1 MTEAIAA
8 ADTAW
13 ILAATAAVGLMV
25 PGLAM
30 FYGGM
35 VSIKNTLNMA
45 MMTFGAFA
53 LVGVL
58 WIVFGYSTV
67 LGNSAGGLG
76 LLGNPFEFFGSG
88 GLLDAPAEPAL
99 PPALVS
105 GFQLLF
111 AAITVALISGA
122 VADRMKFGAWMV
134 FAGVWA
140 TLVYFPV
147 AHWVFAFD
155 NADGSV
161 LGGWIANKLGAID
174 FAGGTAVHINAG
186 IAALALVLVLGKRT
200 TFPNPPRPHSLPL
213 TMLGSGLLF
222 FGWFGF
228 NGGSAL
234 AASNGAGVVVL
245 NTIAAACAGVCAWL
259 AVEKL
264 REGRSTSLGASSGL
278 IAALVGITPAC
289 GAVSPIGALIIG
301 GLSGAVC
308 CVAVSLK
315 FRFGVDDSLD
325 VVGIHLVGGILGTVL
340 IGFLADPA
348 APNGAEGLFYGG
360 GVDVL
365 WRQVVAVIAVFAYT
379 FVVTL
384 IIAKIVD
391 MIMGLRVSA
400 EHERDGLDSTTH
412 GEAAYVMETITLT
425 TTVVAPVDTVSAAEA
440 ITAEAAEADKAD
452 EPGAEAAKPD
462 TADPEAAAT
471 VAAES
476 DSSEPDSSKGD
487 AAKTTAAAAAD

>member
-13 ILAATAAVGLMV
+13 ILAACAAVGIMV

-53 LVGVL
+53 VVGVL
-58 WIVFGYSTV
+58 WIVFGYSAV
-67 LGNSAGGLG
+67 LGDSIGGLG
-76 LLGNPFEFFGSG
+76 LLGNPLEYFGSSA
-88 GLLDAPAEPAL
+88 LLDAPAEPGL
-99 PPALVS
+99 PPALIAA
-105 GFQLLF
+105 FQLLF

-122 VADRMKFGAWMV
+122 VADRMKFGGWML

-140 TLVYFPV
+140 VLVYFPV

-155 NADGSV
+155 SADGSV

-174 FAGGTAVHINAG
+174 FAGGTAVHMNAG
-186 IAALALVLVLGKRT
+186 VAALALVLVLGKRG

-213 TMLGSGLLF
+213 TMLGSGILF

-234 AASNGAGVVVL
+234 AAGNSAAVVVL
-245 NTIAAACAGVCAWL
+245 NTIAAACAGICAWL
-259 AVEKL
+259 VVEKL
-264 REGRSTSLGASSGL
+264 RQGRATSLGASSGL

-301 GLSGAVC
+301 AVSGAVC
-308 CVAVSLK
+308 CLAVSMK
-315 FRFGVDDSLD
+315 FRLGVDDSLD
-325 VVGIHLVGGILGTVL
+325 VVGIHLVGGVIGTIL
-340 IGFLADPA
+340 IGFLAVPE
-348 APNGAEGLFYGG
+348 APNAAAGLFYGG

-365 WRQVVAVIAVFAYT
+365 WRQCVAVIAVFAYT
-379 FVVTL
+379 FIVTIL
-384 IIAKIVD
+384 IAKVLD
-391 MIMGLRVSA
+391 MVMGLRVPA
-400 EHERDGLDSTTH
+400 EHEADGLDSTIH
-412 GEAAYVMETITLT
+412 GESAYVLETTTLT
-425 TTVVAPVDTVSAAEA
+425 TTV
-440 ITAEAAEADKAD
+440 IT
-452 EPGAEAAKPD
+452 P
-462 TADPEAAAT
+462 AAT
-471 VAAES
+471 VAAAEAI
-476 DSSEPDSSKGD
+476 
-487 AAKTTAAAAAD
+487 AAEAAASESASDDKPEPGETEAGKAEAGKAGAETPAGATAD

>member
-8 ADTAW
+8 ANTAW
-13 ILAATAAVGLMV
+13 ILAAFAAVSLMV

-53 LVGVL
+53 VVGVL
-58 WIVFGYSTV
+58 WILFGYSAV
-67 LGNSAGGLG
+67 LGDSLGGLG
-76 LLGNPFEFFGSG
+76 LLGDPLEFLGSAQ
-88 GLLDAPAEPAL
+88 LLAAPAEPAL

-122 VADRMKFGAWMV
+122 VADRMKFGAWML

-140 TLVYFPV
+140 ALVYFPV

-155 NADGSV
+155 SADGAV
-161 LGGWIANKLGAID
+161 AGGWIANTLKAVD

-186 IAALALVLVLGKRT
+186 IAALALVLVLGKRS

-213 TMLGSGLLF
+213 TMLGSGILF

-234 AASNGAGVVVL
+234 AAGNSAAVVVL

-259 AVEKL
+259 LVEKL
-264 REGRSTSLGASSGL
+264 ETGRATSLGASSGL

-289 GAVSPIGALIIG
+289 GAVAPIGALLIG
-301 GLSGAVC
+301 ALAGGVC
-308 CVAVSLK
+308 CLAVSLK
-315 FRFGVDDSLD
+315 YRFGVDDSLD
-325 VVGIHLVGGILGTVL
+325 VVGIHLVAGVLGTVL

-348 APNGAEGLFYGG
+348 APNGVAGLFYGG
-360 GVDVL
+360 GLDVL
-365 WRQVVAVIAVFAYT
+365 WRQIVAVLAVLAYT
-379 FVVTL
+379 FVVTVV
-384 IIAKIVD
+384 IAKAVD
-391 MIMGLRVSA
+391 LTMGLRVPA
-400 EHERDGLDSTTH
+400 EHERDGLDLSTH
-412 GEAAYVMETITLT
+412 GETAYVVES
-425 TTVVAPVDTVSAAEA
+425 VAVATPAPAPAEA
-440 ITAEAAEADKAD
+440 VA
-452 EPGAEAAKPD
+452 
-462 TADPEAAAT
+462 
-471 VAAES
+471 AAES
-476 DSSEPDSSKGD
+476 ITAD
-487 AAKTTAAAAAD
+487 AAKAGVD

>member
-8 ADTAW
+8 ANTAW
-13 ILAATAAVGLMV
+13 ILAAFAAVSLMV

-53 LVGVL
+53 VVGVL
-58 WIVFGYSTV
+58 WILFGYSAV
-67 LGNSAGGLG
+67 LGDSLGGLG
-76 LLGNPFEFFGSG
+76 LLGDPLEFLGSAQ
-88 GLLDAPAEPAL
+88 LLAASAEPAL

-122 VADRMKFGAWMV
+122 VADRMKFGAWML

-140 TLVYFPV
+140 ALVYFPV

-155 NADGSV
+155 SADGAV
-161 LGGWIANKLGAID
+161 AGGWIANTLKAVD

-186 IAALALVLVLGKRT
+186 IAALALVLVLGKRS

-213 TMLGSGLLF
+213 TMLGSGILF

-234 AASNGAGVVVL
+234 AAGNSAAVVVL

-259 AVEKL
+259 LVEKL
-264 REGRSTSLGASSGL
+264 ETGRATSLGASSGL

-289 GAVSPIGALIIG
+289 GAVAPIGALLIG
-301 GLSGAVC
+301 ALAGGVC
-308 CVAVSLK
+308 CLAVSLK
-315 FRFGVDDSLD
+315 YRFGVDDSLD
-325 VVGIHLVGGILGTVL
+325 VVGIHLVAGVLGTVL

-348 APNGAEGLFYGG
+348 APNGVAGLFYGG
-360 GVDVL
+360 GLDVL
-365 WRQVVAVIAVFAYT
+365 WRQIVAVLAVLAYT
-379 FVVTL
+379 FVVTVV
-384 IIAKIVD
+384 IAKAVD
-391 MIMGLRVSA
+391 LTMGLRVPA
-400 EHERDGLDSTTH
+400 EHERDGLDLTTH
-412 GEAAYVMETITLT
+412 GETAYVVESV
-425 TTVVAPVDTVSAAEA
+425 TVATPAPAPAEA
-440 ITAEAAEADKAD
+440 VA
-452 EPGAEAAKPD
+452 
-462 TADPEAAAT
+462 
-471 VAAES
+471 AAES
-476 DSSEPDSSKGD
+476 ITAD
-487 AAKTTAAAAAD
+487 AAKAGVD

>member
-8 ADTAW
+8 ANTAW
-13 ILAATAAVGLMV
+13 ILAAFAAVSLMV

-53 LVGVL
+53 VVGVL
-58 WIVFGYSTV
+58 WILFGYSAV
-67 LGNSAGGLG
+67 LGDSLGGLG
-76 LLGNPFEFFGSG
+76 LLGDPLEFLGSAQ
-88 GLLDAPAEPAL
+88 LLAAPAEPAL

-122 VADRMKFGAWMV
+122 VADRMKFGAWML

-140 TLVYFPV
+140 ALVYFPV

-155 NADGSV
+155 SADGAV
-161 LGGWIANKLGAID
+161 AGGWIANTLKAVD

-186 IAALALVLVLGKRT
+186 IAALALVLVLGKRS

-213 TMLGSGLLF
+213 TMLGSGILF

-234 AASNGAGVVVL
+234 AAGNSAAVVVL

-259 AVEKL
+259 LVEKL
-264 REGRSTSLGASSGL
+264 ETGRATSLGASSGL

-289 GAVSPIGALIIG
+289 GAVAPIGALLIG
-301 GLSGAVC
+301 ALAGGVC
-308 CVAVSLK
+308 CLAVSLK
-315 FRFGVDDSLD
+315 YRFGVDDSLD
-325 VVGIHLVGGILGTVL
+325 VVGIHLVAGVLGTVL

-348 APNGAEGLFYGG
+348 APNGVAGLFYGG
-360 GVDVL
+360 GLDVL
-365 WRQVVAVIAVFAYT
+365 WRQIVAVLAVLAYT
-379 FVVTL
+379 FVVTVV
-384 IIAKIVD
+384 IAKAVD
-391 MIMGLRVSA
+391 LTMGLRVPA
-400 EHERDGLDSTTH
+400 EHERDGLDLTTH
-412 GEAAYVMETITLT
+412 GETAYVVESV
-425 TTVVAPVDTVSAAEA
+425 TVGTPAPAPAEA
-440 ITAEAAEADKAD
+440 VA
-452 EPGAEAAKPD
+452 
-462 TADPEAAAT
+462 
-471 VAAES
+471 AAES
-476 DSSEPDSSKGD
+476 ITAD
-487 AAKTTAAAAAD
+487 AAKAGVD

>member
-13 ILAATAAVGLMV
+13 ILAACAAVGIMV

-53 LVGVL
+53 VVGVL
-58 WIVFGYSTV
+58 WIIFGYSTV

-88 GLLDAPAEPAL
+88 GLLEAPAEPAL

-122 VADRMKFGAWMV
+122 VADRMKFGAWML

-186 IAALALVLVLGKRT
+186 IAALALVLILGKRT
-200 TFPNPPRPHSLPL
+200 SFPNPPRPHSLPL
-213 TMLGSGLLF
+213 TMLGAGILF

-308 CVAVSLK
+308 CLAVSLK

-348 APNGAEGLFYGG
+348 APNGAKGLFYGG

-365 WRQVVAVIAVFAYT
+365 WRQVVAVVAVFAYT

-384 IIAKIVD
+384 IIAKVVD
-391 MIMGLRVSA
+391 MVMGLRVSA
-400 EHERDGLDSTTH
+400 EHERDGLDAATH

-425 TTVVAPVDTVSAAEA
+425 TAVVEAADTVAAAEA
-440 ITAEAAEADKAD
+440 ITAEAVE
-452 EPGAEAAKPD
+452 
-462 TADPEAAAT
+462 PEAAGA
-471 VAAES
+471 ASGEAES
-476 DSSEPDSSKGD
+476 AETDATKTDSTK
-487 AAKTTAAAAAD
+487 AAAAAAAD

>member
-8 ADTAW
+8 ANTAW
-13 ILAATAAVGLMV
+13 ILAAFAAVSLMV

-53 LVGVL
+53 VVGVL
-58 WIVFGYSTV
+58 WILFGYSAV
-67 LGNSAGGLG
+67 LGDSLGGLG
-76 LLGNPFEFFGSG
+76 LLGDPLEFLGSAQ
-88 GLLDAPAEPAL
+88 LLAAPAEPAL

-122 VADRMKFGAWMV
+122 VADRMKFGAWML

-140 TLVYFPV
+140 ALVYFPV

-155 NADGSV
+155 SADGAV
-161 LGGWIANKLGAID
+161 AGGWIANTLKAVD

-186 IAALALVLVLGKRT
+186 IAALALVLVLGKRS

-213 TMLGSGLLF
+213 TMLGSGILF

-234 AASNGAGVVVL
+234 AAGNSAAVVVL

-259 AVEKL
+259 LVEKL
-264 REGRSTSLGASSGL
+264 ETGRATSLGASSGL

-289 GAVSPIGALIIG
+289 GAVAPIGALLIG
-301 GLSGAVC
+301 ALAGGVC
-308 CVAVSLK
+308 CLAVSLK
-315 FRFGVDDSLD
+315 YRFGVDDSLD
-325 VVGIHLVGGILGTVL
+325 VVGIHLVAGVLGTVL
-340 IGFLADPA
+340 IGLLADPA
-348 APNGAEGLFYGG
+348 APNGVAGLFYGG
-360 GVDVL
+360 GLDVL
-365 WRQVVAVIAVFAYT
+365 WRQIVAVLAVLAYT
-379 FVVTL
+379 FVVTVV
-384 IIAKIVD
+384 IAKAVD
-391 MIMGLRVSA
+391 LTMGLRVPA
-400 EHERDGLDSTTH
+400 EHERDGLDLTTH
-412 GEAAYVMETITLT
+412 GETAYVVES
-425 TTVVAPVDTVSAAEA
+425 VAVATPAPAPAEA
-440 ITAEAAEADKAD
+440 VA
-452 EPGAEAAKPD
+452 
-462 TADPEAAAT
+462 
-471 VAAES
+471 AAES
-476 DSSEPDSSKGD
+476 ITAD
-487 AAKTTAAAAAD
+487 AAKAGVD

>member
-8 ADTAW
+8 ANTAW
-13 ILAATAAVGLMV
+13 ILAAFAAVSLMV

-53 LVGVL
+53 VVGVL
-58 WIVFGYSTV
+58 WILFGYSAV
-67 LGNSAGGLG
+67 LGDSLGGLG
-76 LLGNPFEFFGSG
+76 LLGDPLEFLGSAQ
-88 GLLDAPAEPAL
+88 LLAAPAEPAL

-122 VADRMKFGAWMV
+122 VADRMKFGAWML

-140 TLVYFPV
+140 ALVYFPV

-155 NADGSV
+155 SADGAV
-161 LGGWIANKLGAID
+161 AGGWIANTLKAVD

-186 IAALALVLVLGKRT
+186 IAALALVLVLGKRS

-213 TMLGSGLLF
+213 TMLGSGILF

-234 AASNGAGVVVL
+234 AAGNSAAVVVL

-259 AVEKL
+259 LVERL
-264 REGRSTSLGASSGL
+264 ETGRATSLGASSGL

-289 GAVSPIGALIIG
+289 GAVAPIGALLIG
-301 GLSGAVC
+301 ALAGGVC
-308 CVAVSLK
+308 CLAVSLK
-315 FRFGVDDSLD
+315 YRFGVDDSLD
-325 VVGIHLVGGILGTVL
+325 VVGIHLVAGVLGTVL

-348 APNGAEGLFYGG
+348 APNGVAGLFYGG
-360 GVDVL
+360 GLDVL
-365 WRQVVAVIAVFAYT
+365 WRQIVAVLAVLAYT
-379 FVVTL
+379 FVVTVV
-384 IIAKIVD
+384 IAKAVD
-391 MIMGLRVSA
+391 LTMGLRVPA
-400 EHERDGLDSTTH
+400 EHERDGLDLTTH
-412 GEAAYVMETITLT
+412 GETAYVVESV
-425 TTVVAPVDTVSAAEA
+425 TVATPAPAPAEA
-440 ITAEAAEADKAD
+440 VA
-452 EPGAEAAKPD
+452 
-462 TADPEAAAT
+462 
-471 VAAES
+471 AAES
-476 DSSEPDSSKGD
+476 ITAD
-487 AAKTTAAAAAD
+487 AAKAGVD